1 MLDGK
6 RRRRVEIEVSLET
19 ATRYAHQSM
28 RRVAVFLLLSV
39 LVGCGD
45 GYIDPIPRQP
55 NFIII
60 LTDDQ
65 GWGDV
70 GFHDNPDIRT
80 PNLDAFAEEATEFTR
95 FYVEPV
101 CSPTRASILTGRYH
115 YRTGVIHTSRGGAK
129 MFGEETTL
137 AERLRDLGYRTGIF
151 GKWHLGDN
159 YPMRPQDQGFE
170 ESLWHPSGGIGQP
183 PDEATNM
190 YFDPTLY
197 RDGERVKTSG
207 YCTDVFFD
215 GALDFIERNKD
226 EEFFVYLP
234 TNAPHTPLQ
243 VAEEAWKPYADAG
256 LDEDTARVYAM
267 VENIDENVGRLT
279 AKLDELGLSDQTYV
293 VFLSDNGPQ
302 QRRFNAGLRGR
313 KGGNY
318 EGGIRAI
325 SLWRGPLSR
334 QGQKVGRIAAHVD
347 LAPTVLELAGKRE
360 PGLDGRSLVGELN
373 GDGEQASE
381 RTLVLQTHRGLD
393 PKPYQNAAIVSQK
406 WKLVAG
412 PDTFSDEAWPHSE
425 DPPLELYDLESDPG
439 ERNDLAA
446 DHPDIVRRL
455 KADYTA
461 WFADVMAERNF
472 APGRIHL
479 GSDEEPETLLCRYQD
494 SSYVDGLPTTWPVH
508 FEQAGRYEFAVR
520 LEEEPGPGTIEVTMN
535 GEMLRAQS
543 DGGKAVL
550 EIPEGDAEL
559 AVWFR
564 PEGGEPFYPGD
575 KNPWGDVFVLLV
587 D

>member
-1 MLDGK
+1 
-6 RRRRVEIEVSLET
+6 
-19 ATRYAHQSM
+19 M
-28 RRVAVFLLLSV
+28 RRAFGFLLLLT
-39 LVGCGD
+39 LVGCEV
-45 GYIDPIPRQP
+45 ISITPIPRH
-55 NFIII
+55 NFVVI

-80 PNLDAFAEEATEFTR
+80 PNLDALAEESTEFTR

-129 MFGEETTL
+129 MFGDETTL
-137 AERLRDLGYRTGIF
+137 AERLHELGYRTGIF

-183 PDEATNM
+183 PDEASNT
-190 YFDPTLY
+190 YFDPTLFK
-197 RDGERVKTSG
+197 GSERVKTSG

-215 GALDFIERNKD
+215 AALDFIERNQD
-226 EEFFVYLP
+226 EPFFVYLP

-243 VAEEAWKPYADAG
+243 VAEEAWKPYAEAG

-267 VENIDENVGRLT
+267 VENIDENMGRLD
-279 AKLDELGLSDQTYV
+279 AKLRELSLFERTYV

-302 QRRFNAGLRGR
+302 QRRYNAGLRGR

-318 EGGIRAI
+318 EGGVRAL
-325 SLWRGPLSR
+325 SLWRGVFNR
-334 QGQKVGRIAAHVD
+334 EGRKIDTIAAHIDV
-347 LAPTVLELAGKRE
+347 APTILSLAGVRADMMADY
-360 PGLDGRSLVGELN
+360 GFDGRILVPEL
-373 GDGEQASE
+373 GAGGPS

-393 PKPYQNAAIVSQK
+393 PKPYQNAAIVSQR

-412 PDTFSDEAWPHSE
+412 PGTFSDEGWPHSD
-425 DPPLELYDLESDPG
+425 DPPLELYDLEDDPG
-439 ERNDLAA
+439 EENDLAA
-446 DHPDIVRRL
+446 EHPEVVEEL
-455 KADYTA
+455 KADYAA
-461 WFADVMAERNF
+461 WFASVMAERNF

-479 GSDEEPETLLCRYQD
+479 GSEREPETLLCRYQD
-494 SSYVDGLPTTWPVH
+494 SSYVDGLPTVWPVH
-508 FEQAGRYEFAVR
+508 VEEAGRYEFEVR
-520 LEEEPGPGTIEVTMN
+520 LEDTPGPGTIELTLD
-535 GEMLRAQS
+535 GETRSAGS
-543 DGGKAVL
+543 EGGKATFEL
-550 EIPEGDAEL
+550 PAGDAGL

-575 KNPWGDVFVLLV
+575 KNPWGDVFVRRV

>member
-1 MLDGK
+1 MGALCF
-6 RRRRVEIEVSLET
+6 L
-19 ATRYAHQSM
+19 AM
-28 RRVAVFLLLSV
+28 RRAFGFLLLCV
-39 LVGCGD
+39 LAGCGD
-45 GYIDPIPRQP
+45 VIVDPVPSRP
-55 NFIII
+55 NFIVV

-80 PNLDAFAEEATEFTR
+80 PNLDALAEESTEFKR

-129 MFGEETTL
+129 MFGDETTL

-183 PDEATNM
+183 PDDASNM
-190 YFDPTLY
+190 YFDPTLFKGS
-197 RDGERVKTSG
+197 DRVETSG

-215 GALDFIERNKD
+215 AALDFIERNQD
-226 EEFFVYLP
+226 EPFFVYLP

-243 VAEEAWKPYADAG
+243 VAEEAWKPYAEAG

-267 VENIDENVGRLT
+267 VENIDENMGRLDT
-279 AKLDELGLSDQTYV
+279 KLEQLSLSEHTYV

-302 QRRFNAGLRGR
+302 QRRYNAGLRGR

-318 EGGIRAI
+318 EGGIRAL
-325 SLWRGPLSR
+325 SLWRGPDVE
-334 QGQKVGRIAAHVD
+334 GGFEIETIAAHVD
-347 LAPTVLELAGKRE
+347 LAPTVLDLAGSNTA
-360 PGLDGRSLVGELN
+360 GLDGRSLAPALRRE
-373 GDGEQASE
+373 EQEDAD
-381 RTLVLQTHRGLD
+381 RRLVLQTHRGLD

-412 PDTFSDEAWPHSE
+412 PGTFSDEAWPHSD
-425 DPPLELYDLESDPG
+425 DPPLELYDLENDPG
-439 ERNDLAA
+439 EEHDLA
-446 DHPDIVRRL
+446 DERPEIVEAL
-455 KADYTA
+455 KADYAA
-461 WFADVMAERNF
+461 WFASVMAERNF

-479 GSDEEPETLLCRYQD
+479 GSQREPETLLCRYQD
-494 SSYVDGLPTTWPVH
+494 SSYVDGLPTVWPVH
-508 FEQAGRYEFAVR
+508 AEEAGRYEFEVR
-520 LEEEPGPGTIEVTMN
+520 LEGMPGPGTIEVTLD
-535 GEMLRAQS
+535 GETRAAPS
-543 DGGKAVL
+543 EGGKAVFDL
-550 EIPEGDAEL
+550 PAGDAGL

-575 KNPWGDVFVLLV
+575 KNPWGDVFVRRV
-587 D
+587 DQRGVD